1 MALSLA
7 SGSETQMPT
16 ADRSFRS
23 PPEPD
28 EPYNLSARIYSPA
41 SDHSTAVADTNASDA
56 IADGLAARVYA
67 DEIPV
72 AESLGET
79 QSTVPVESLSESP
92 KPRLFFGWWIV
103 IAGALINMYAA
114 GVWFYGFPIF
124 YKALLD
130 EFGWSAAAGAAIISL
145 SRLEGG
151 LEGPIIG
158 WLVDRYGPR
167 RLAIIGAVM
176 VGFGFMAMSK
186 VGAFTIGPLHVSALV
201 AFGLLYAGWM
211 SIGFNT
217 GFFHASGAAVN
228 AWFIRKRSRA
238 FSLYSLGAGGAGIT
252 VFALGWIVNDFGW
265 RTAAFLAGVG
275 IFLIVLPLSL
285 LLRSKPED
293 YGYLPDGDDPQ
304 ASTTGPSLA
313 PVVQQATTAG
323 AERQHGRAPA
333 RNVEWAQ
340 YDFGVAEAIKTF
352 SFWMIV
358 LSSGARSV
366 AMTSIIIHQVVYL
379 TEVRGIPL
387 VQASAALGG
396 MVTISLVG
404 RLSFGFL
411 GDRIDKRYLLIVTY
425 LLQTVGI
432 FLLMGVSSIF
442 QLWVFVVLYG
452 IAYGGAIPLNMAI
465 VGEYFGRL
473 RYATIRGFMQMFLI
487 PATVLGP
494 LYAGW
499 VYDSTGNYEIAFSS
513 FIIAM
518 LVGTV
523 FIFFARRPPVPQSL
537 SKASP

>member
-1 MALSLA
+1 
-7 SGSETQMPT
+7 
-16 ADRSFRS
+16 
-23 PPEPD
+23 
-28 EPYNLSARIYSPA
+28 
-41 SDHSTAVADTNASDA
+41 
-56 IADGLAARVYA
+56 
-67 DEIPV
+67 
-72 AESLGET
+72 
-79 QSTVPVESLSESP
+79 
-92 KPRLFFGWWIV
+92 
-103 IAGALINMYAA
+103 
-114 GVWFYGFPIF
+114 
-124 YKALLD
+124 
-130 EFGWSAAAGAAIISL
+130 
-145 SRLEGG
+145 
-151 LEGPIIG
+151 
-158 WLVDRYGPR
+158 
-167 RLAIIGAVM
+167 
-176 VGFGFMAMSK
+176 
-186 VGAFTIGPLHVSALV
+186 
-201 AFGLLYAGWM
+201 
-211 SIGFNT
+211 
-217 GFFHASGAAVN
+217 
-228 AWFIRKRSRA
+228 
-238 FSLYSLGAGGAGIT
+238 
-252 VFALGWIVNDFGW
+252 
-265 RTAAFLAGVG
+265 
-275 IFLIVLPLSL
+275 
-285 LLRSKPED
+285 
-293 YGYLPDGDDPQ
+293 
-304 ASTTGPSLA
+304 
-313 PVVQQATTAG
+313 
-323 AERQHGRAPA
+323 
-333 RNVEWAQ
+333 
-340 YDFGVAEAIKTF
+340 
-352 SFWMIV
+352 MIV

-396 MVTISLVG
+396 MVTVSLVG